1 MLTGESLPVETDPGA
16 TVAGGTILS
25 DGALVLRVT
34 AVGAETVLARIVRL
48 VEGAQASKPPI
59 QRQVDRVSAVF
70 VPAVLA
76 MALLTF
82 LGWWAAG
89 AGVAAA
95 LLTAV
100 AVLVIACPCA
110 LGLATPAAI
119 MAGTGAAAR
128 RGILIRDAAALERAR
143 AVTLVAFDK
152 TGTLT
157 EGRPDLVAIVPAA
170 GLTETA
176 VLRLATALQANS
188 EHPLAE
194 AIRRR
199 AVAAPAAENF
209 RALPGR
215 GVAATVEAV
224 PLLLG
229 SRRLLDEAGIA
240 PGVLDA
246 AAAAL
251 EAQGRTVSWLAE
263 TAPVPRPL
271 GLLAFGEAPR
281 AGAREAVAT
290 LRRAGIDIV
299 LLTGD
304 SRGAANAIAATLGI
318 DRVVAEVLPEDKAGQ
333 VAALRR
339 QGAVVAMVGDG
350 VNDAPA
356 LAAADVGLAMGTGTD
371 VAMATAGITLMR
383 GDPALVPQ
391 ALDIARRTH
400 RTIRQGLFW
409 AFAYN
414 AIGIPLAAAGLLS
427 PVVAGA
433 AMALSSVS
441 VVTNA
446 LRLRRWGAK

>member
-1 MLTGESLPVETDPGA
+1 MV
-16 TVAGGTILS
+16 
-25 DGALVLRVT
+25 
-34 AVGAETVLARIVRL
+34 
-48 VEGAQASKPPI
+48 
-59 QRQVDRVSAVF
+59 
-70 VPAVLA
+70 
-76 MALLTF
+76 TF
-82 LGWWAAG
+82 LGWWLAG
-89 AGVAAA
+89 AGVPNA

-128 RGILIRDAAALERAR
+128 RGILIRDATALEAAR

-157 EGRPDLVAIVPAA
+157 EGRPELVAIVPAA
-170 GLTETA
+170 GLAEDT
-176 VLRLATALQANS
+176 VLHLAAALAGQQ
-188 EHPLAE
+188 
-194 AIRRR
+194 RT
-199 AVAAPAAENF
+199 PA
-209 RALPGR
+209 GR
-215 GVAATVEAV
+215 GGAPSRSHRSRCRRTSAPCRAAAFS
-224 PLLLG
+224 PP
-229 SRRLLDEAGIA
+229 SR
-240 PGVLDA
+240 PPPCCSA
-246 AAAAL
+246 AAACWTRPA
-251 EAQGRTVSWLAE
+251 SIP
-263 TAPVPRPL
+263 APWPRPPPRWKRR
-271 GLLAFGEAPR
+271 AAPSPGWPKPRPCR
-281 AGAREAVAT
+281 ARSACSLSARQPRPGAREAVAT

-299 LLTGD
+299 LISGD
-304 SRGAANAIAATLGI
+304 SRGAANAIAAALGI
-318 DRVVAEVLPEDKAGQ
+318 GRVVAEVLPEDKAEQ

-383 GDPALVPQ
+383 GDPALVAQ

-400 RTIRQGLFW
+400 RTICQGLFW

-446 LRLRRWGAK
+446 LRLRRWGISRTAPPASGA